1 MNSVCDLR
9 IDHST
14 TRKLYDTLEGF
25 CQMLN
30 VESGHAPDAEVYAR
44 IKEQH
49 GQIFAQLWWHAR
61 QVLDDARDKEESDV
75 IDRASV
81 ISRQLC
87 V

>member
-30 VESGHAPDAEVYAR
+30 VESGQAPDAEIYAIIEER
-44 IKEQH
+44 H
-49 GQIFAQLWWHAR
+49 GTHFAQLWWHAR
-61 QVLDDARDKEESDV
+61 KVLHDAQWE
-75 IDRASV
+75 A
-81 ISRQLC
+81 
-87 V
+87 